1 MKENGKRFRTWRILP
16 FVLLVLLVFSTA
28 GCDYVFNLPA
38 DTSSPDTSAED
49 IPGIEDETTT
59 PDPDQTKG
67 EEDTLPGDETEDSS
81 EEETTRAP
89 ETDEQGNVLTYIDPL
104 TGLRDTVN
112 VTGIR
117 PVALVF
123 DNVSAAAPQSGISKS
138 DILIETMVEYGISR
152 LIGITNDYLD
162 ADGKGTLDVFGPIRS
177 TRHYMVSIS
186 QAFDPLMVGAGYSP
200 QGYAIIKNLNL
211 DYIDG
216 VHDRYSLQGFYRD
229 VERYQN
235 NGYEHSL
242 MITGKGITKLA
253 EYNTYS
259 YKQKTADAF
268 NFIEEGKNM
277 YLAGGAAKH
286 VILKYSLYQ
295 QVQLVYSSTTGTYY
309 RYHFGDQPHLDAEN
323 GEQLNFKNVLIL
335 FAPTRNI
342 EGDTEGRIDV
352 TMTGSGDG
360 YYISDGRY
368 VAIRWSRATDT
379 SELNITGLAGEKIT
393 LNRGKTFITVV
404 NSSLKGTPSIELN
417 YKLGN

>member
-1 MKENGKRFRTWRILP
+1 MKQNSKGFRTLRIMP
-16 FVLLVLLVFSTA
+16 FILLVMLILSTV
-28 GCDYVFNLPA
+28 GCDYVFDLST
-38 DTSSPDTSAED
+38 DTTFAETTVED
-49 IPGIEDETTT
+49 IPGKDETTS
-59 PDPDQTKG
+59 PDPDQTK
-67 EEDTLPGDETEDSS
+67 PGDETGSS
-81 EEETTRAP
+81 VETEETTVGETTIPP
-89 ETDEQGNVLTYIDPL
+89 ETDEQGNILTYIDPL

-112 VTGIR
+112 VTGVR

-152 LIGITNDYLD
+152 LIGITNDYVD
-162 ADGKGTLDVFGPIRS
+162 ANGNGTLDVFGPIRS

-186 QAFDPLMVGAGYSP
+186 QAFSPLMIGAGYSP
-200 QGYAIIKNLNL
+200 QGYEIIKNLNL

-216 VHDRYSLQGFYRD
+216 VHDRYALQGFYRD
-229 VERYQN
+229 VDRYQN

-253 EYNTYS
+253 EYNSYS
-259 YKQKTADAF
+259 YKQNTTNAF

-277 YLAGGAAKH
+277 YLAGGASTH

-360 YYISDGRY
+360 YYISGGRY
-368 VAIRWSRATDT
+368 APIKWSRGSDT
-379 SELNITGLAGEKIT
+379 SELNITGLAGERIT
-393 LNRGKTFITVV
+393 INRGKTFITVV
-404 NSSLKGTPSIELN
+404 NSSLKGTASIELN